1 MCLGAPLAEGESL
14 FKSLQYTYTIQVDQE
29 EAQTKPKKTAA
40 ANRGTLKNSVAKSNN
55 RAMVPNYYCN
65 SLNTP
70 DQESPL
76 LAASEFYSTL

>member
-29 EAQTKPKKTAA
+29 EAQAKPKKTAKG
-40 ANRGTLKNSVAKSNN
+40 GTLKNSVAKSNN

-76 LAASEFYSTL
+76 LVASKFYSTL